1 LPKISELTNYRQLP
15 KKLFSLTKISQKA
28 ISRGMNIVNETNQF
42 LKKSGWTQKQL
53 AAELGIHPVSLSKF
67 MRDKR
72 KIKSIGEKLY
82 DFLISEKMRENENSL
97 PS

>member
-1 LPKISELTNYRQLP
+1 
-15 KKLFSLTKISQKA
+15 
-28 ISRGMNIVNETNQF
+28 MNIVNETNQF